1 MSSTACLLALS
12 LMIIPPYDTFFRIF
26 VMFPTLTPLTILFWF
41 FLSLTFLF
49 FCIPFALSFVFS
61 AASLSPSRRFFSLC
75 CSPTDFRACSS
86 FRAFFCF
93 CFSKIAFSRRM
104 ASRTRDC
111 RFFALF
117 FFAILVYIY
126 MFLRLC
132 DFSMIVVWWFEC
144 GMIVWLQYDGVIVL
158 FVNFCECIQIE
169 EIAKKCKTKNRL
181 KEPQKI
187 SLTFK
192 FFRNISP
199 NTATRGFPEDLWRLE
214 ENVFS
219 RDFVCLRVFLCIYW
233 RPWRAKV
240 LFFILLYQRNIQ
252 Y

>member
-1 MSSTACLLALS
+1 MTHSRWNSAPIFNTDSTWFREVVKRGEGMRFHADQN
-12 LMIIPPYDTFFRIF
+12 PYVSKFEW
-26 VMFPTLTPLTILFWF
+26 FWYDYGMM
-41 FLSLTFLF
+41 
-49 FCIPFALSFVFS
+49 VW
-61 AASLSPSRRFFSLC
+61 
-75 CSPTDFRACSS
+75 
-86 FRAFFCF
+86 
-93 CFSKIAFSRRM
+93 M
-104 ASRTRDC
+104 WYDC
-111 RFFALF
+111 
-117 FFAILVYIY
+117 
-126 MFLRLC
+126 
-132 DFSMIVVWWFEC
+132 MIVVWWFGSCVCE
-144 GMIVWLQYDGVIVL
+144 
-158 FVNFCECIQIE
+158 CECIQIE

-192 FFRNISP
+192 FFCNISP

-219 RDFVCLRVFLCIYW
+219 RYLVCLRVSLCIYW